1 MTGLKVNLDV
11 TLSSE
16 LSVSVFDSDLVG
28 RSHAIVYCPE

>member
-16 LSVSVFDSDLVG
+16 LSVFDSDLVG